1 MDVKQQMAILLQVA
15 SVTDGYIT
23 SSQVAENLN
32 LSHETA
38 RALIIKLGNTAPFY
52 LDAQANAR
60 GEWIFR
66 VRPHERDEVRAFLD
80 AGGFK

>member
-52 LDAQANAR
+52 LDA
-60 GEWIFR
+60 
-66 VRPHERDEVRAFLD
+66 
-80 AGGFK
+80 